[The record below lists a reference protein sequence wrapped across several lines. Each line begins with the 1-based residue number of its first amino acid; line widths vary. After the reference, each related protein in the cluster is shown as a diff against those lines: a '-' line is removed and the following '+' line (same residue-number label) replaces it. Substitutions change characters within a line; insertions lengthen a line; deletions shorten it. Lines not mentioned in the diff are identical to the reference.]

1 VILGKGCEP
10 DGKSPWSPDAA
21 LNLRAAEVREEG
33 DLSEPRNQDR
43 AGDDQA
49 NGSSEVDGGLPR
61 DRGEL
66 AVDADP
72 LREYREFAEMEE
84 LMEEPTE
91 GPLSIISD
99 QDVPGE
105 PG

>member
-1 VILGKGCEP
+1 M
-10 DGKSPWSPDAA
+10 
-21 LNLRAAEVREEG
+21 NLRPAEAREEG

-43 AGDDQA
+43 AGDDRA
-49 NGSSEVDGGLPR
+49 NASSEADVGSPR

-66 AVDADP
+66 AADADP
-72 LREYREFAEMEE
+72 PREYWEFEEMEE

-99 QDVPGE
+99 QNVPGE